1 MYMLPRALITLALG
15 VAVIGPALPAPAAV
29 TPDSRSID
37 DEADRTPQR
46 DYALHL
52 GGISFDPLRTRPA
65 LPPGW
70 EAGESENPALRLVQF
85 TGPTRDGWLEALR
98 ASGVE
103 IVQYVHPYSYIV
115 WSDGPG
121 VELAGALPAVRWAG
135 AFEPAYRVLP
145 EWRTLPDEAIAARV
159 LLYRGADADAAV
171 REIIELGAVSTG
183 RRVLNRTFE
192 AARFVVSG
200 ARFRDMANIPG
211 VYSIKPLPTGG
222 GLRGEMSDQ
231 ICAGNYDENNAAF
244 PGYLDW
250 LDGIGVD
257 GSGVIIA
264 NVDGGIQDNHPDLGG
279 RLVGCTGQTC
289 GGGASSSHGTHT
301 AGIMAADGSAG
312 VLDGYGF
319 LRGLGVAPG
328 ANLLEQVYS
337 PWYTYPDGMLML
349 MADSYANG
357 ASLSGNS
364 WGPSGWPLGYDDDTM
379 QVDIGT
385 RDTDPETPG
394 DQPLLYVLSIMN
406 GYGGVSSQGT
416 PDEAKN
422 IFTIGST
429 KMQNSNG
436 SQILQINDLS
446 SNSAHGPCLDGRKIP
461 HLVAPGC
468 RVDSTDTYS
477 SYGLKCGTSMAS
489 PHVSGAVALFIEH
502 YRNLTRFE
510 RDPSPALIK
519 AAFLPVAY
527 DLAGHD
533 DADGNPMGHPFDN
546 KQGWGR
552 LNLDAVLDVDPT
564 TVQYFDN
571 PVIFDS
577 TDEQWSVELEAS
589 DPDQPVKL
597 MLVWTDAPGHGL
609 GGSTPA
615 WNNDLDLVVE
625 AGGETYRG
633 NNFGADGFSTAG
645 GAADDQNNTEGLFLG
660 PGEIGSFT
668 VRIVAA
674 NINSDGLPNS
684 GDGTDQDFALVCYN
698 VAAGN
703 DCPAD
708 FDGDG
713 DVDTA
718 DLLFLLEHWGTGGGD
733 VDDDGDTDAA
743 DLLALLSAW
752 GDCGA

>member
-1 MYMLPRALITLALG
+1 MYTLPRALITLALG
-15 VAVIGPALPAPAAV
+15 VAVIGPAPPAPAAV

-37 DEADRTPQR
+37 DEPDRMPQR
-46 DYALHL
+46 EYTLHL

-115 WSDGPG
+115 WSDGPS
-121 VELAGALPAVRWAG
+121 VELAGALPAVRWTG

-171 REIIELGAVSTG
+171 REVIELGAVSTG

-385 RDTDPETPG
+385 RDTDPDTPG

-645 GAADDQNNTEGLFLG
+645 GAADYQNNTEGVFLA

-698 VAAGN
+698 VAADN